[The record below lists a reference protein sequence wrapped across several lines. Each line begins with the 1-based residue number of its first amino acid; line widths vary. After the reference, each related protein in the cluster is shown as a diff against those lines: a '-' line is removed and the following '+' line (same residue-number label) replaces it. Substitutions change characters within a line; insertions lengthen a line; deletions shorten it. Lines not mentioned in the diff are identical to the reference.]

1 MSKDRPLKATILKQT
16 MNGSKMK
23 SSTMRTSDYLDAAL
37 IESHND
43 VDAQIGMLSYIAAC
57 IVDGNANYAV
67 ETLKKLIA
75 RGKQIVETKEAEIQC
90 PKCASVMTES
100 EDVFTCLECGMVM
113 IKNVHVIQHGDEHS
127 SISQ

>member
-1 MSKDRPLKATILKQT
+1 

-23 SSTMRTSDYLDAAL
+23 SSTMRTSDFLDAAL

-57 IVDGNANYAV
+57 IVDGNTSYAV
-67 ETLKKLIA
+67 EKLKKLIA
-75 RGKQIVETKEAEIQC
+75 RGKQIVEAKEAEVLC

-100 EDVFTCLECGMVM
+100 EDVYTCFECGMFM
-113 IKNVHVIQHGDEHS
+113 IKNVHVAQHGDEHGS
-127 SISQ
+127 MSQ